1 MTLFLPSNLKI
12 HILGI
17 HSATGIQLHKDLT
30 CLQFKTRA
38 KKKKKK
44 NPTYS
49 TALELLHKANSLD

>member
-38 KKKKKK
+38 KKKKKNHK
-44 NPTYS
+44 NDLFHSPGIAS
-49 TALELLHKANSLD
+49 